1 MKRITYTIG
10 LVSALQVGLEILF
23 IKLARY
29 DFGTFSIAVVGIA
42 MLGIGAAGLLV
53 HVWSGRRGV
62 VLERSLAALPVLILL
77 SGAVFFSSPQSLA
90 RLGAVFV
97 RLGLEATAVF
107 LVMGCSAVPV
117 FALMEEQSQRVS
129 LLYGASLLGAALGA
143 VASFVVSHLWGD
155 MVAYAA
161 MSALLALLWLPPSH
175 AGRRAGLIRGT
186 AIALAAAGFVIYPV
200 LERRAH
206 PDNIYSRSN
215 SFTRIDVIRD
225 SETLLHIKTGGV
237 NAGTSVLLD
246 GYAPLARRFRRDA
259 SAIPFYLGLKK
270 VLILGSG
277 GGKNV
282 CQALAFDAD
291 QVTAIEINGLITDF
305 MEGALPAS
313 VNPYRDP
320 RTRLIVGEGRA
331 AVSALRK
338 AGTRFD
344 LVYVTLATVF
354 GSSGHVFTHTY
365 LMTRDAVRAY
375 LGLVD
380 EGGIVAAYHLGGER
394 LRAKIAYAFYDAL
407 RAEEPGASPD
417 QVAVFAQDADSPM
430 SRFVVLARRGRPF
443 TAAEADQVRE
453 QVREVRQMDSAREI
467 EKGRSMILLTDNNPF
482 LHNDTEIPATSRRFF
497 VWNHRMLNP
506 LLGATAVLCLAL
518 CLGGAWR
525 RRADAGLPY
534 AGGVSYLAAFSG
546 IGFAYTL
553 QQTLVLQKLEFFLE
567 HPVTNTF
574 VVLPLSLVGTGLG
587 SLATGVLARRMSRT
601 GLLALRLVLP
611 VVVLGLAAVPSAWLL
626 GFAWTLPVRIAASA
640 VLVLP
645 CFFLMGTF
653 FPVFFARTARVAPA
667 LLPWCWA
674 VNATAAVVG
683 SLFFIVVGMHVGF
696 RALSLVPA
704 VLYLLVSV
712 WDWRREQSG
721 AGREA
726 GDAATPMASGPFT
739 TLVLAMLGVLAVLLA
754 LWYAVTRLNILSMHP

>member
-10 LVSALQVGLEILF
+10 LISALQVGLEILF

-29 DFGTFSIAVVGIA
+29 DFGTFSIAVVGVA

-53 HVWSGRRGV
+53 HVWSARRAA
-62 VLERSLAALPVLILL
+62 VLERSLLALPVLILL
-77 SGAVFFSSPQSLA
+77 SGIVFFSSPQSLG
-90 RLGAVFV
+90 RLGAVFT
-97 RLGLEATAVF
+97 RLGLEAAAVF
-107 LVMGCSAVPV
+107 LVMGCSAIPV

-143 VASFVVSHLWGD
+143 VASFVLSHVWGD
-155 MVAYAA
+155 IVAYAA
-161 MSALLALLWLPPSH
+161 MSALLAFLWLPPSC
-175 AGRRAGLIRGT
+175 AGRVAGLIRGVGVLT
-186 AIALAAAGFVIYPV
+186 AVAGFVLYPF

-206 PDNIYSRSN
+206 PDNLYSRSN

-225 SETLLHIKTGGV
+225 SDTLLHIKTGGV

-259 SAIPFYLGLKK
+259 SAIPFYLGLKRA
-270 VLILGSG
+270 LILGSG

-282 CQALAFDAD
+282 CQALAFGVD
-291 QVTAIEINGLITDF
+291 QVTAVEINGLITDF
-305 MEGALPAS
+305 MEGALPEH

-320 RTRLIVGEGRA
+320 KTRLIVGEGRA
-331 AVSALRK
+331 AVSTLRK

-365 LMTRDAVRAY
+365 LMTRDAVRDY

-394 LRAKIAYAFYDAL
+394 LRAKIARAFFDAL
-407 RAEEPGASPD
+407 LAVEPGAAPE
-417 QVAVFAQDADSPM
+417 QVAVFAQDAESPM
-430 SRFVVLARRGRPF
+430 SRFVVMARKGRPF
-443 TAAEADQVRE
+443 TAAEAEQIKE
-453 QVREVRQMDSAREI
+453 QVREVEQMQSAREI
-467 EKGRSMILLTDNNPF
+467 EAGRSLILLTDNNPF
-482 LHNDTEIPATSRRFF
+482 LHNDTEVPLTSRRFF

-518 CLGGAWR
+518 CLRGAWR
-525 RRADAGLPY
+525 KGKGAGLPF
-534 AGGVSYLAAFSG
+534 ADGLSCLAAFSG

-587 SLATGVLARRMSRT
+587 SMATGVFVRRLSRT
-601 GLLALRLVLP
+601 GLLLLRLILP
-611 VVVLGLAAVPSAWLL
+611 SVVVGLAAVPSAWLL
-626 GFAWTLPVRIAASA
+626 GFAWPLPVRIVASA
-640 VLVLP
+640 FLVLP
-645 CFFLMGTF
+645 CFFLMGTY
-653 FPVFFARTARVAPA
+653 FPVFFARTARLEPA

-683 SLFFIVVGMHVGF
+683 SLFFIVVGMQVGF
-696 RALSLVPA
+696 RALALVPA
-704 VLYLLVSV
+704 AVYLLVSL
-712 WDWRREQSG
+712 WDWRREQGGAGEGSGTALTSSG
-721 AGREA
+721 AGAFR
-726 GDAATPMASGPFT
+726 M
-739 TLVLAMLGVLAVLLA
+739 LVLAGLGVLAILFLLW
-754 LWYAVTRLNILSMHP
+754 LVVTRLNILSMHP